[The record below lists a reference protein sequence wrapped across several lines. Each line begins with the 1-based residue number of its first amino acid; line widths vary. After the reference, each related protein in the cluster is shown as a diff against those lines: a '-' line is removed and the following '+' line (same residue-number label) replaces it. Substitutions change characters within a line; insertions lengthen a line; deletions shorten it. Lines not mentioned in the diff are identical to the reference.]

1 MPSFIYFVMHGG
13 GIGHALGVYMSST
26 TGGIMKSTV
35 YFADLRSTHKEN
47 LVNKVGRLVQ
57 TAGLATAVKPRDMV
71 AVKLHF
77 GEVGNTAFIRSVFV
91 RKIVQLIKAE
101 GAIPF
106 LTDAN
111 TLYAGSRSDAPSH
124 LLTALQNGFSYAS
137 VDAPIIIADGLRGK
151 SEVIVDIAQKNFQHV
166 YVGAEIAQADAI
178 ISMAHFKGH
187 ELSGFGGTIKNLGM
201 GCASRK
207 GKLAQHSNLSP
218 AVKQKK
224 CIGCGDCVAH
234 CSQKALSVVKEKA
247 IMDTQKCIGCGE
259 CILICAQEAIQIQ
272 WNQAVP
278 VFMEKMVEYTMGV
291 LKGKTGKTLF
301 VNFITNV
308 SPACDCYPYNDAPIV
323 RDIGFTAS
331 IDPIAIDQASADLVN
346 QETAVT
352 GSCLTLN
359 TGAGEDKFRGVYP
372 EVDWPYQLEYAEKI
386 GLGSRDYTLITL

>member
-1 MPSFIYFVMHGG
+1 
-13 GIGHALGVYMSST
+13 
-26 TGGIMKSTV
+26 MKSVV

-57 TAGLATAVKPRDMV
+57 TAGLSSAVKPRDLV

-77 GEVGNTAFIRSVFV
+77 GEAGNTAFIRSVFV
-91 RKIVQLIKAE
+91 RKMVQLIRAE
-101 GAIPF
+101 GAFPF

-111 TLYAGSRSDAPSH
+111 TLYAGTRSDAPSH

-151 SEVIVDIAQKNFQHV
+151 SEVAVDIEQKNFRHV
-166 YVGAEIAQADAI
+166 YIGAEIAQADAI

-218 AVKQKK
+218 AIKRKK
-224 CIGCGDCVAH
+224 CIGCGDCVVH
-234 CSQKALSVVKEKA
+234 CSQKALSVVEKKA
-247 IMDTQKCIGCGE
+247 IMDAKKCIGCGE
-259 CILICAQEAIQIQ
+259 CILICGQEAIQIQ

-278 VFMEKMVEYTMGV
+278 VFMENMVEYTMGV
-291 LKGKTGKTLF
+291 LKGKAGKTLF

-308 SPACDCYPYNDAPIV
+308 SPACDCYAHNDAPIV
-323 RDIGFTAS
+323 RDIGMVAS
-331 IDPIAIDQASADLVN
+331 QDPVAIDQASADLVN
-346 QETAVT
+346 QETAMS
-352 GSCLTLN
+352 GSCLTRN
-359 TGAGEDKFRGVYP
+359 MGPGQDKFRGLYP
-372 EVDWPYQLEYAEKI
+372 EIDWPYQLEYAEKI
-386 GLGSRDYTLITL
+386 GLGSRAYTLEKI